1 MDDWECFFLIESD
14 RVLPIPRPSR
24 YRVKTLTDENHEWEQ
39 SGGMGLASEGL
50 VGVGGIGVGWVI
62 GNDWH
67 CQAPPFTQFNSC
79 WNAWL
84 TFTASTSTCALHL
97 ISLIFFTVSQ
107 LTYKKPIDLWIV
119 KICFARADF
128 ARYCTMYLFLVGVIV
143 ATEVEAVWASF
154 GLKRVVACSLSSPL
168 WSRFL
173 YKPCLSSMTLLHH
186 CGFQLT
192 TIVMHWRGQFC
203 INALPPA

>member
-1 MDDWECFFLIESD
+1 
-14 RVLPIPRPSR
+14 
-24 YRVKTLTDENHEWEQ
+24 
-39 SGGMGLASEGL
+39 MGLASEGL
-50 VGVGGIGVGWVI
+50 VGVGGLGVVAGWVI

-97 ISLIFFTVSQ
+97 ISPIVFTVY
-107 LTYKKPIDLWIV
+107 LLIYKEPVDLWIV
-119 KICFARADF
+119 KICISRADF
-128 ARYCTMYLFLVGVIV
+128 TKYCTMHLFLVGVVV
-143 ATEVEAVWASF
+143 ATAVEAVWVSF
-154 GLKRVVACSLSSPL
+154 GLKRVVACGLSSPL
-168 WSRFL
+168 WSQFL

>member
-1 MDDWECFFLIESD
+1 MDISDYAQSPRQRCKIINTFNCSKMGWMIESVFLIESD

-97 ISLIFFTVSQ
+97 ISSIFFTVSQ
-107 LTYKKPIDLWIV
+107 LIYKKPINLWIV
-119 KICFARADF
+119 KICFSRADF
-128 ARYCTMYLFLVGVIV
+128 TKYCTMHLFLVGVIF
-143 ATEVEAVWASF
+143 ATEVEAVWVSF
-154 GLKRVVACSLSSPL
+154 GLKRVERLQTVISIMESVSV
-168 WSRFL
+168 
-173 YKPCLSSMTLLHH
+173 
-186 CGFQLT
+186 Q
-192 TIVMHWRGQFC
+192 
-203 INALPPA
+203 ALPI